1 MENPGYITLSR
12 QLTLKREMG
21 VVAHNIAN
29 MNTPAFK
36 AERMIFREFIEKPD
50 PQQPISFVQ
59 DIGMSRNLSEGPIT
73 TTGND
78 LDLAISGPG
87 YFSVETPEG
96 VRYTRHGRMQLDSQ
110 GQLVNSQGSAVLSD
124 GGAPITVPVGSGTLT
139 ISADGTISG
148 NNGTI
153 ARVGLSE
160 FENAGALKRDA
171 NGLYDAGD
179 QVAVAAT
186 KSDVNQG
193 MLEQSNVQP
202 ILEMTRMI
210 DIHRSYQSA
219 AKLVSTN
226 HEQAMRAINKLARAR
241 QG

>member
-1 MENPGYITLSR
+1 MENPGYIALSR
-12 QLTLKREMG
+12 QLTLRRELS
-21 VVAHNIAN
+21 VVAHNLAN

-36 AERMIFREFIEKPD
+36 AERMIFREFIDKPA
-50 PQQPISFVQ
+50 PNQPISFVQ
-59 DIGMSRNLSEGPIT
+59 DLGMSRNLDEGPIT
-73 TTGND
+73 PTGND

-110 GQLVNSQGSAVLSD
+110 GQLVNSQGAAILSD

-139 ISADGTISG
+139 IAANGSISG
-148 NNGTI
+148 NGGTI
-153 ARVGLSE
+153 ARIGLSE
-160 FENAGALKRDA
+160 FENPGGLQRDA
-171 NGLYDAGD
+171 NGLYDSGD
-179 QVAVAAT
+179 QIATAAA
-186 KSDVNQG
+186 KSDVSQG

-219 AKLVSTN
+219 AKLVSSN
-226 HEQAMRAINKLARAR
+226 HEQSMRAINKLIRAR